1 MSHPILEQLKG
12 GDRRSIGRA
21 NEVVRQVLRDPALLG
36 ELFKGMLSGDP
47 LVRMRAADAADK
59 VTAERPGLL
68 QPYKKRLL
76 HEIANIDQQEIRR
89 HVAQMIPR
97 LHLRPEERAIAIKV
111 LFAYLS
117 FKSKIVR
124 KFALQ
129 ALVSLSYNDPKLRA
143 RVTTI
148 LRDVAQTGSPALK
161 ARGRKLLEQ
170 LRDLTGSG

>member
-1 MSHPILEQLKG
+1 MHPVLEKLKG

-21 NEVVRQVLRDPALLG
+21 NEVVRQVLRNPALFG
-36 ELFKGMLSGDP
+36 ELFEGMLSGDP
-47 LVRMRAADAADK
+47 LVRMRAADAAEK
-59 VTAERPGLL
+59 VTAERPDLL

-76 HEIANIDQQEIRR
+76 HEIANIDQQEISW

-111 LFAYLS
+111 LSAYLT
-117 FKSKIVR
+117 FKGKIVR
-124 KFALQ
+124 TFALQ
-129 ALVSLSYNDPKLRA
+129 ALVSLSYNDPKIRA
-143 RVTTI
+143 RVTKI
-148 LRDVAQTGSPALK
+148 LRDVAETGSPALK

>member
-21 NEVVRQVLRDPALLG
+21 NEVVRQVLRNPALLG

-47 LVRMRAADAADK
+47 LVRMRAADAAEK

-97 LHLRPEERAIAIKV
+97 LHLRPEERAIAIKI

-117 FKSKIVR
+117 
-124 KFALQ
+124 
-129 ALVSLSYNDPKLRA
+129 SLSYNDPKLRA

-148 LRDVAQTGSPALK
+148 LRDVAKTGSPALK

>member
-1 MSHPILEQLKG
+1 MHPILEKLKG

-21 NEVVRQVLRDPALLG
+21 NEVVRQVLRNPALFG

-47 LVRMRAADAADK
+47 LVRMRAADAAEK

-76 HEIANIDQQEIRR
+76 HEIANIDQQEVRW
-89 HVAQMIPR
+89 HVAQMVPR
-97 LHLRPEERAIAIKV
+97 LNLTPTERVRAVGI

-117 FKSKIVR
+117 LKSKIVR
-124 KFALQ
+124 TVALQ
-129 ALVSLSYNDPKLRA
+129 ALVSLSYNDSDLRRRVIKLLHE
-143 RVTTI
+143 VI
-148 LRDVAQTGSPALK
+148 ETGSPALK